1 MDTLDSFTVR
11 WQERHRFPMD
21 LESDVPFYYAL
32 YRQLRTV
39 SELYALHSDDSRLL
53 SILLY
58 VENTVALGLDRSLA
72 RLYRVVEDE
81 VGRWGDEMG
90 LSAEG
95 LALVRRL
102 VSNALAEAP
111 ESGLRRWLVESIRS
125 GRFSRLGEALRFFV
139 TCDETFARLYPP
151 LSFRRQFFRSL
162 AHEDEQ
168 AGDAMLVAD
177 LAFNWVDK
185 SGLTLARRLAHL
197 FSGEPLV
204 VDTLLSV
211 RPRQMDA
218 YTVKSLSGEGI
229 VTLANKEGQTFEDV
243 SLSDPLPAD
252 WESRCLLA
260 QLVTCLDRT
269 YVSGP
274 VAWHSRKMYDRW
286 GTRRLF
292 YGIEDVEIDVAY
304 DTSFTTRTGEEVCL
318 HTDLFTADIACDE
331 PSGEDPGLW
340 YGLNVWDFLDWL
352 GTRPKSLSEP
362 CLYMEA

>member
-151 LSFRRQFFRSL
+151 LSFRRQFFRSQSAASEIIRGHTGNGGTEMTVNGHKRNIL
-162 AHEDEQ
+162 GYYQIGVVSQ
-168 AGDAMLVAD
+168 AD
-177 LAFNWVDK
+177 
-185 SGLTLARRLAHL
+185 S
-197 FSGEPLV
+197 
-204 VDTLLSV
+204 
-211 RPRQMDA
+211 
-218 YTVKSLSGEGI
+218 TV
-229 VTLANKEGQTFEDV
+229 
-243 SLSDPLPAD
+243 
-252 WESRCLLA
+252 
-260 QLVTCLDRT
+260 
-269 YVSGP
+269 
-274 VAWHSRKMYDRW
+274 
-286 GTRRLF
+286 
-292 YGIEDVEIDVAY
+292 
-304 DTSFTTRTGEEVCL
+304 
-318 HTDLFTADIACDE
+318 
-331 PSGEDPGLW
+331 
-340 YGLNVWDFLDWL
+340 
-352 GTRPKSLSEP
+352 
-362 CLYMEA
+362 